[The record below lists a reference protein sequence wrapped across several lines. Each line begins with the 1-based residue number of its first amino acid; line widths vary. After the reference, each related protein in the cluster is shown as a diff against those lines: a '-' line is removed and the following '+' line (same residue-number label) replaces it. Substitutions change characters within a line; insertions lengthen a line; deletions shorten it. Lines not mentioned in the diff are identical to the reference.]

1 MLLTDVGDHCMD
13 RFVAYDIRGIRPT
26 PILRPSWVAG
36 AIGCV
41 VEASLE
47 VSAGSLPSISIVPT
61 ASAQRSAAGARC
73 P

>member
-47 VSAGSLPSISIVPT
+47 VSAGSLP
-61 ASAQRSAAGARC
+61 
-73 P
+73 